1 MMKSYFISMKNVTLT
16 KEDENML
23 LNPNGWL
30 NDQHLGKAMQIL
42 YKEKLQSIKYEQTYT
57 IMRTINKNH

>member
-1 MMKSYFISMKNVTLT
+1 MMISYFIGMKKFKLT

-42 YKEKLQSIKYEQTYT
+42 IK
-57 IMRTINKNH
+57 